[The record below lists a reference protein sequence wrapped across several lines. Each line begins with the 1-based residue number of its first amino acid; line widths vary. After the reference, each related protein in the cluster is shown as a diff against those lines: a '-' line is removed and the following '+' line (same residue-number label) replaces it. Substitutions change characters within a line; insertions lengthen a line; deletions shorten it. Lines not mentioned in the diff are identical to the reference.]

1 MIELSSLLEVSLG
14 HYIFLGLF
22 LFAVGLLTI
31 MLRKNMIVM
40 LMGVELLLNGVNTI
54 FLAFSHFSSHTE
66 GQILVFFI
74 LTVAAAEAGVG
85 LALAVSIYKEFK
97 EVNISFFESLKG

>member
-1 MIELSSLLEVSLG
+1 MPGIDGFLQVSLN

-22 LFAVGLLTI
+22 LFAIGLLTV
-31 MLRKNMIVM
+31 MLRKNLIVM
-40 LMGVELLLNGVNTI
+40 LMGIELLLNGVNTI
-54 FLAFSHFSSHTE
+54 FLAFSHHVGHVE

-85 LALAVSIYKEFK
+85 LALAVSIYKQYK
-97 EVNISFFESLKG
+97 EVNISLFERLRG